1 MKKSLLLLL
10 AACAITIGSAAAQ
23 TTSGDA
29 GGMQGGMQGGGRMQ
43 GNPEEMAKR
52 QTERMTQELGL
63 SADQSAKVQQI
74 MMARGQEMQAMRG
87 QAGGDRD
94 KMREQMQASRTKYDA
109 QFKEVLTADQY
120 TKYTTMEANRM
131 NRGGRGPGMGG
142 PGMDGRPVDGESIE
156 KMKAKT
162 DDGEKVKVKGD
173 KVKTKADGVKMK
185 TEN

>member
-10 AACAITIGSAAAQ
+10 AACAITIGGAAAQ
-23 TTSGDA
+23 TTSGD
-29 GGMQGGMQGGGRMQ
+29 GMQGQGGGYGRMQ
-43 GNPEEMAKR
+43 GTPDEMAKR
-52 QTERMTQELGL
+52 QADRMTQELGL

-74 MMARGQEMQAMRG
+74 MLARGQEMQSMRG

-120 TKYTTMEANRM
+120 TKYTSMESSRM
-131 NRGGRGPGMGG
+131 SRGGGRGMGG
-142 PGMDGRPVDGESIE
+142 PGMGAADAATID

-162 DDGEKVKVKGD
+162 DDGDKVKVKGN
-173 KVKTKADGVKMK
+173 KVKTKVDDVKTK